1 MESRRSERI
10 SEAIREELEEILN
23 FELTDPRIGTV
34 SVPEVVVSTGGRR
47 AVVRV
52 VLEGDASAKKQ
63 SLDALK
69 GARGYVRRLLAERI
83 DMFRI
88 PDIEFEPVVLSPV
101 SDTKVA
107 HLLRRVRKGR
117 PRDQEELD

>member
-23 FELTDPRIGTV
+23 YELTDPRIGTV
-34 SVPEVVVSTGGRR
+34 SVPEVVVPTGGRR

-52 VLEGDASAKKQ
+52 VLEGDAKVKKQ
-63 SLDALK
+63 SLDALE

-83 DMFRI
+83 DMFRT
-88 PDIEFEPVVLSPV
+88 PDIEFEPVLSPV
-101 SDTKVA
+101 SDQKVA

-117 PRDQEELD
+117 PRDLEELD